1 MFEISVGNW
10 VPSCRLMMRHV
21 SEWFGL
27 FYIIYRCMLCF
38 AVVSVIGA
46 VFIAE
51 TGRVAA
57 SDEKVALLKK
67 QRLQESYSRR
77 LRELFK
83 DLDVDGDGKI
93 SFDEFSHFNDDADMR
108 HYMSTFEVESHDTL
122 KLFEILDDGDGHV
135 DIDEF
140 LRGMVAVKGHARSI
154 DIVCILKHME
164 HLDGK
169 INTLLG
175 FHGSPK
181 QKMMF

>member
-1 MFEISVGNW
+1 MYALLRRGN
-10 VPSCRLMMRHV
+10 L
-21 SEWFGL
+21 
-27 FYIIYRCMLCF
+27 
-38 AVVSVIGA
+38 IGA